1 MVPLIVIFKKVEFS
15 QVKRLDFG
23 DFMDYTLSYIE
34 KWINNDSFAKRLL
47 ETSYFTKKQI
57 KDYVTYIWNNDN
69 GSKLTYNDIAGRRH
83 ITKQGVAENIRL
95 ARENIDRAM
104 ATFLLAVYCN
114 IIPLETI
121 DFLIEILDAMRVAKE
136 AHDEKEFRRLRKQM
150 MKVFRQK

>member
-1 MVPLIVIFKKVEFS
+1 
-15 QVKRLDFG
+15 
-23 DFMDYTLSYIE
+23 MDYTLSYIE
-34 KWINNDSFAKRLL
+34 KWINNDSFAKKLL

-69 GSKLTYNDIAGRRH
+69 GYKLTYTDIADRRH

-136 AHDEKEFRRLRKQM
+136 AHDETEFRRLRKQM

>member
-1 MVPLIVIFKKVEFS
+1 ME
-15 QVKRLDFG
+15 
-23 DFMDYTLSYIE
+23 YTLTFVE
-34 KWINNDSFAKRLL
+34 NWINSDSFAMKLL
-47 ETSYFTKKQI
+47 KLSYFTKRQL
-57 KDYVTYIWNNDN
+57 KDYVTYIWNQDA
-69 GSKLTYNDIAGRRH
+69 GEKVTYEGIAHRRH

-136 AHDEKEFRRLRKQM
+136 SEDEVEFRRLRKQM
-150 MKVFRQK
+150 MKVFRQKESPRSSVVSP

>member
-1 MVPLIVIFKKVEFS
+1 VEFS
-15 QVKRLDFG
+15 QVKLLDFG
-23 DFMDYTLSYIE
+23 DFMDYSLTYIE
-34 KWINNDSFAKRLL
+34 RWINNDSFAKKLL
-47 ETSYFTKKQI
+47 EKSYFTKKQI

-69 GSKLTYNDIAGRRH
+69 GYKLTYNEIAGRRH

-95 ARENIDRAM
+95 ARENVDRAM

-136 AHDEKEFRRLRKQM
+136 ARDEQEFRRLRKQM